1 VGKEKM
7 RKSGYLSYTYDI
19 IGCLLPLSVLCIALA
34 GCADDVPSRYVGSL
48 TPLAGTCDTAART
61 LLVRHASSVE
71 FVPQDGVLI
80 LRGTLNAAGDIEAT
94 QDMRGATQGPYRLTF
109 TGKLAADQITGT
121 YVTPRCRYRVTLAP
135 VSG

>member
-1 VGKEKM
+1 M
-7 RKSGYLSYTYDI
+7 SAL
-19 IGCLLPLSVLCIALA
+19 VLGAALA
-34 GCADDVPSRYVGSL
+34 GCANEPPTRYAGSL
-48 TPLAGTCDTAART
+48 VPLSGTCDATTRT

-80 LRGTLNAAGDIEAT
+80 LRGAVDAAGNIKAA

-109 TGKLAADQITGT
+109 TGKLAADKVTGT
-121 YVTPRCRYRVTLAP
+121 YVTPRCRYGVKLAL